1 MKKVDFLI
9 VTPPQAP
16 IGKQIYETLKKL
28 NFKVINFNERPN
40 FFYQQIGLRLPVL
53 REKIINRINQK
64 FYRKV
69 KKISPSYLVVMKGKN
84 LKKETIESIGKLG
97 VKTINIFP
105 EYISHWK
112 SMNYFA
118 PVYDYF
124 LVPCYYVLNYA
135 KKQGFNNFYYLTFAA
150 DLPKDS
156 PYPVI
161 DKYLYDVTFIG
172 SVNNDYYPERVEFL
186 SALTDFDLHIWGN
199 KGWLD
204 TPLKKFYHS
213 RPADEEMF
221 DIYRHS
227 KIVVN
232 IDYHAQ
238 PIDGVN
244 IRPFEVT
251 ACGSLLVNDAVS
263 PDIFRLFKENEEF
276 VPFKDENDLPNKV
289 KYYLEH
295 EDGRLKVAKAGFE
308 RTRREHTWDDRIKQL
323 LNIIGI

>member
-1 MKKVDFLI
+1 MKKIDFLI
-9 VTPPQAP
+9 VTPPKASLGKP
-16 IGKQIYETLKKL
+16 IAKTLKQM
-28 NFKVINFNERPN
+28 NFQVEVFNDELEGFN
-40 FFYQQIGLRLPVL
+40 
-53 REKIINRINQK
+53 N
-64 FYRKV
+64 
-69 KKISPSYLVVMKGKN
+69 KISKLFPPYREFLINNINEKLINLVVKLQPKFVFIMKGKN
-84 LKKETIESIGKLG
+84 IKLATLNKIRG
-97 VKTINIFP
+97 QGIKTINLFP

-112 SMNYFA
+112 SMSYLA

-124 LVPCYYVLNYA
+124 LIPCYYVLNQA
-135 KKQGFNNFYYLTFAA
+135 KKEGFANFYYLTFAA
-150 DLPKDS
+150 DLSKNS
-156 PYPVI
+156 PYPAV

-172 SVNNDYYPERVEFL
+172 SVNNDYYPERVKFL

-204 TPLKKFYHS
+204 TPLKKFYHN
-213 RPADEEMF
+213 RPSDEKMF

-276 VPFKDENDLPNKV
+276 VPFKDENDLPTKV
-289 KYYLEH
+289 KYYLGH
-295 EDGRLKVAKAGFE
+295 EAERLKIARAGFE
-308 RTRREHTWDDRIKQL
+308 KTKQLYTWLDRIEEL
-323 LNIIGI
+323 LKIIKF